1 MVATATESTDK
12 WVLLEV
18 TGGWAPKA
26 PATKGLPTAVTK
38 FWDMVSEVPR
48 ARMQFIKQSPRS
60 SASRRIFV
68 GTSGPNPWWVTWL
81 LPNLEAVA
89 DIDVSAIWQ
98 GHLPPQAEKVT
109 QPIYLVCT
117 HGKRDECCAKYGMAM
132 YRSLRQH
139 DSSRVWQ
146 ASHIGGHRFAATLLA
161 FPTGHCF
168 GRLSPQDADRLFQD
182 YELGALWSL
191 NHVRGR
197 TSFSRPEQAA
207 IHFLRVQKQ
216 VTGLNDITVR
226 STTLLSSGREEWNV
240 TLMIDD
246 RQYLVNVQTRF
257 GNEVQGSCF
266 KEKRQL
272 AVHWVCSL
280 SPAG

>member
-1 MVATATESTDK
+1 M
-12 WVLLEV
+12 
-18 TGGWAPKA
+18 APKA

-81 LPNLEAVA
+81 RNLEAVA

-132 YRSLRQH
+132 YRSYGARLFARLASISYRW
-139 DSSRVWQ
+139 SSICSDTAGVPHGPLLWPII
-146 ASHIGGHRFAATLLA
+146 SSGH
-161 FPTGHCF
+161 
-168 GRLSPQDADRLFQD
+168 DRLFQD

-216 VTGLNDITVR
+216 VTGLSDITVR
-226 STTLLSSGREEWNV
+226 SQRWY
-240 TLMIDD
+240 
-246 RQYLVNVQTRF
+246 RA
-257 GNEVQGSCF
+257 
-266 KEKRQL
+266 
-272 AVHWVCSL
+272 AVRN
-280 SPAG
+280 GT